1 MKGIKPQTDVVLK
14 EYWRNNEQF
23 ADLFNALLFS
33 GQEVISPSE
42 LEERDTDESLVYKGD
57 RMEESIKR
65 SRDIIKIC
73 KSSAEHEVNL
83 ALFGIENQMKIHYAM
98 PLRVME
104 YDCFAYKKQYRQ
116 TVGVHKRQ
124 KDLKEKSA
132 EFLSQMKKE
141 DRLHPVITAVIYYG
155 SEVWDGPLCLHDM
168 LKIPEELRSFV
179 NDYRLLLVDVR
190 KNSLCL
196 KNDNNRNLFQL
207 LKFALD
213 EQKPLKYR
221 KAEILRYCDEHEV
234 SGTVLET
241 VGSITGSH
249 ADYRRL
255 KKKEELNMRTIFE
268 EEREEGRVEG
278 REEGREEARQEA
290 IKSMLEFGIP
300 EEKILLKYSKE
311 ELDKVLKLANHTG
324 MLSV

>member
-1 MKGIKPQTDVVLK
+1 M
-14 EYWRNNEQF
+14 
-23 ADLFNALLFS
+23 
-33 GQEVISPSE
+33 
-42 LEERDTDESLVYKGD
+42 
-57 RMEESIKR
+57 
-65 SRDIIKIC
+65 
-73 KSSAEHEVNL
+73 NL

-116 TVGVHKRQ
+116 TVGLHKRQ

-141 DRLHPVITAVIYYG
+141 DRL
-155 SEVWDGPLCLHDM
+155 
-168 LKIPEELRSFV
+168 
-179 NDYRLLLVDVR
+179 LVDVR
-190 KNSLCL
+190 QNSLCL

-241 VGSITGSH
+241 VGSITGSY

-268 EEREEGRVEG
+268 EEREEGGV
-278 REEGREEARQEA
+278 EGREEARQEA

-311 ELDKVLKLANHTG
+311 ELDKVLKLVNHAG